1 MEKKWLNLGETGQLY
16 LEQILVT
23 FDIPILFVCNGFEN
37 RKYLCL
43 NVDEEVGTTV
53 IAETD
58 NETLLA
64 MLQNKLT
71 METVFRNS
79 FNNSLIIAEYDTTND
94 EIVTQIKNSKEI
106 SEDFLP
112 TKGEFFEFSNQKIKK
127 YITSLEK
134 QLIKIN
140 TVDTEEFCEGKT
152 FTISNKDVE
161 SDIYFS
167 VNSKTYVCCND
178 IRLSDAKIKY
188 SYEVYHDNEKMIA

>member
-43 NVDEEVGTTV
+43 NVYEEVGTTV

-71 METVFRNS
+71 MEQFLGIL
-79 FNNSLIIAEYDTTND
+79 LII
-94 EIVTQIKNSKEI
+94 V
-106 SEDFLP
+106 
-112 TKGEFFEFSNQKIKK
+112 
-127 YITSLEK
+127 
-134 QLIKIN
+134 
-140 TVDTEEFCEGKT
+140 
-152 FTISNKDVE
+152 
-161 SDIYFS
+161 
-167 VNSKTYVCCND
+167 
-178 IRLSDAKIKY
+178 
-188 SYEVYHDNEKMIA
+188 

>member
-1 MEKKWLNLGETGQLY
+1 MGKKWLNLVETGQLY

-23 FDIPILFVCNGFEN
+23 FNIPILFVCHGFEN

-43 NVDEEVGTTV
+43 NVDEEVETTV

-58 NETLLA
+58 SETLLA

-134 QLIKIN
+134 QIIKID
-140 TVDTEEFCEGKT
+140 TVDT
-152 FTISNKDVE
+152 V
-161 SDIYFS
+161 
-167 VNSKTYVCCND
+167 
-178 IRLSDAKIKY
+178 
-188 SYEVYHDNEKMIA
+188 

>member
-71 METVFRNS
+71 MEAVFRNS
-79 FNNSLIIAEYDTTND
+79 FNNSLVIAEYDTTND

-112 TKGEFFEFSNQKIKK
+112 TKGEFFEFSNQKIQK
-127 YITSLEK
+127 YITSLK
-134 QLIKIN
+134 
-140 TVDTEEFCEGKT
+140 KT
-152 FTISNKDVE
+152 INKDR
-161 SDIYFS
+161 Y
-167 VNSKTYVCCND
+167 C
-178 IRLSDAKIKY
+178 
-188 SYEVYHDNEKMIA
+188 